1 MSILYQLQR
10 YNFNCVFV
18 LLKINKF
25 EKLIQL
31 FMKKLSI
38 LFWITLVLVSCVTN
52 KTKKETPTRKP
63 NSFAIVIHG
72 GAGGIKRAYF
82 TEEQQK
88 AYTLKLQEALNAGY
102 NVLNKGGI
110 SLDAV
115 EAAINVM
122 ENSPLFNAGKGAV
135 FNSEGKQEMDA
146 SIMDGKTLNSGAVA
160 GVNHI
165 KNPIIA
171 ARIVMDSSK
180 HVMLSGK
187 GAELLVKK
195 FGVEM
200 VDSSYFFT
208 QKRLNQLHKVQGKEK
223 KQVNKTA
230 FLIKNELIDDHKY
243 GTVGAVAIDKNG
255 NIAAGT
261 STGGMTNKK
270 YGRIGD
276 SPIIGAGTYANN
288 KTCGISSTGTG
299 EYFIRTVAAHEVS
312 SLIQYKGL
320 NPKEA
325 LHEVLF
331 NQIGK
336 LGGEGG
342 MILLDKNGNVYWDF
356 NSTGMFRGFKKSDG
370 SQKIEMFEK

>member
-1 MSILYQLQR
+1 
-10 YNFNCVFV
+10 
-18 LLKINKF
+18 
-25 EKLIQL
+25 
-31 FMKKLSI
+31 MKKLAMLLLS
-38 LFWITLVLVSCVTN
+38 LFVLVSCEEN
-52 KTKKETPTRKP
+52 SAKENNLPQKKSP
-63 NSFAIVIHG
+63 NTFAIVIHG
-72 GAGGIKRAYF
+72 GAGGIKREYF
-82 TEEQQK
+82 NEEQQE
-88 AYTLKLQEALNAGY
+88 AYNNKLQEALDAGY
-102 NVLNKGGI
+102 AILEKGGI
-110 SLDAV
+110 SLDAIQ
-115 EAAINVM
+115 ASINVM

-135 FNSEGKQEMDA
+135 YNSEGNQEMDA

-165 KNPIIA
+165 KNPILA

-187 GAELLVKK
+187 GAELMVEKY
-195 FGVEM
+195 GIEM

-208 QKRLNQLHKVQGKEK
+208 QKRLNQLKKIQGKEK
-223 KQVNKTA
+223 TQLDHTA
-230 FLIKNELIDDHKY
+230 FLLKNELIDDHKY

-288 KTCGISSTGTG
+288 LTCGISSTGTG

-312 SLIQYKGL
+312 NLIQYKNL
-320 NPKEA
+320 KPKEA
-325 LHEVLF
+325 LHEVIF

-342 MILLDKNGNVYWDF
+342 MILLDKNADIYWDF
-356 NSTGMFRGFKKSDG
+356 NSTGMFRAFKKSNG
-370 SQKIEMFEK
+370 ESNIKMFEKTE

>member
-1 MSILYQLQR
+1 MQKLFLLLFSIFL
-10 YNFNCVFV
+10 
-18 LLKINKF
+18 
-25 EKLIQL
+25 
-31 FMKKLSI
+31 
-38 LFWITLVLVSCVTN
+38 LVSCQQNQTN
-52 KTKKETPTRKP
+52 KNNLQQTKKSNT
-63 NSFAIVIHG
+63 FAIVIHG
-72 GAGGIKRAYF
+72 GAGGIKKEYF
-82 TEEQQK
+82 TNEQQE
-88 AYTLKLQEALNAGY
+88 AYTIKLTEALDAGY
-102 NVLNKGGI
+102 AILEKGGI
-110 SLDAV
+110 PLDAIQ
-115 EAAINVM
+115 ASINVM

-135 FNSEGKQEMDA
+135 YNSEGNQEMDA

-165 KNPIIA
+165 KNPILA

-187 GAELLVKK
+187 GAELMVEKY
-195 FGVEM
+195 GIEM

-208 QKRLNQLHKVQGKEK
+208 QKRLNQLKKIQGKEK
-223 KQVNKTA
+223 TQLDHTA
-230 FLIKNELIDDHKY
+230 FLLKNELIDDHKY
-243 GTVGAVAIDKNG
+243 GTVGAVAIDKYG

-288 KTCGISSTGTG
+288 ITCGISSTGTG

-312 SLIQYKGL
+312 NLIQYKGVT
-320 NPKEA
+320 PKEA

-342 MILLDKNGNVYWDF
+342 MILIDKNGDVYWDF
-356 NSTGMFRGFKKSDG
+356 NSSGMFRAYKKSNG
-370 SQKIEMFEK
+370 ERKIEMFEKTE